1 MSYEQNIGLG
11 DIDTAPVIGD
21 AGDIGPKGFT
31 GFDGEPGVGGLDYK
45 GSTPWNAPKL
55 TGRDGLSYRKST
67 SIVTE
72 KFNIY
77 VLETAFGS
85 NLKIVHVT
93 IYIAPRIDSEITNV
107 LCHTLHHKPIGTV
120 SKTHGSQQLSIA
132 ETGDVV
138 YSCSNT
144 NQSSSDLNGMMCSF
158 TYYNK

>member
-55 TGRDGLSYRKST
+55 TDRDGLSYRKST

-77 VLETAFGS
+77 VL
-85 NLKIVHVT
+85 
-93 IYIAPRIDSEITNV
+93 
-107 LCHTLHHKPIGTV
+107 
-120 SKTHGSQQLSIA
+120 
-132 ETGDVV
+132 
-138 YSCSNT
+138 
-144 NQSSSDLNGMMCSF
+144 
-158 TYYNK
+158 